1 MAATF
6 LRPVEGLSPGD
17 HACLVYDDERRRDRM
32 LLAFLA
38 QGLDRG
44 DRVVYIAREPHDPV
58 ASELSRQ
65 GEGGQVSVVTAEDC
79 YLHDGAFDAE
89 RALEGFRSVLAE
101 AAARGFS
108 TVRSAGGP
116 PPAVT
121 QNGSSHLLPAYER
134 RAHALF
140 ADGRLVSVCAYDA
153 RRVAATALL
162 GVVDAHPLV
171 LYALDGNERLEVRV
185 TSETSLAPAGWIDVT
200 TLGSLT
206 EPLARAIGYGDDVVV
221 DLRDVD
227 FVDVAGLRL
236 LVEAARELDAR
247 GRRLRLTHLPGPV
260 PTMIA
265 LLGYDEEPGLEVA

>member
-1 MAATF
+1 
-6 LRPVEGLSPGD
+6 
-17 HACLVYDDERRRDRM
+17 
-32 LLAFLA
+32 
-38 QGLDRG
+38 
-44 DRVVYIAREPHDPV
+44 
-58 ASELSRQ
+58 
-65 GEGGQVSVVTAEDC
+65 
-79 YLHDGAFDAE
+79 
-89 RALEGFRSVLAE
+89 
-101 AAARGFS
+101 
-108 TVRSAGGP
+108 VRSAGGP

-121 QNGSSHLLPAYER
+121 ENGSSHLLPAYER
-134 RAHALF
+134 RAEALF
-140 ADGRLVSVCAYDA
+140 ADGRLVSVCTYDA

-185 TSETSLAPAGWIDVT
+185 TDETSLAPAGWIDVT

-206 EPLARAIGYGDDVVV
+206 EPLARAIRFGEDVVV
-221 DLRDVD
+221 DLRDID

-236 LVEAARELDAR
+236 FVEAARELHAR